1 MYEQIVIYPWM
12 IQELHLKGAAL
23 LVFALWYADRKDRS
37 VKELAQ
43 MLGYTEYGIRKALVE
58 VSEVQQSCA
67 IKQLSCEN
75 GQESCVS
82 AKERSKENI
91 YSNISTTA
99 STDAHAQ
106 AFEWLTK
113 DENWL
118 RILCK
123 NNGLE
128 EQTPLETLQPYIE
141 RFIYR
146 LEETGQDIINK
157 GATDTKKHFA
167 SWLPKF
173 KLLNIEQNEYSK
185 DFSRR
190 NKCQRQSQHLLD
202 TASALAAGLAA
213 ARTGSGLL

>member
-1 MYEQIVIYPWM
+1 M

-75 GQESCVS
+75 GQESCVG

-128 EQTPLETLQPYIE
+128 EQMPLETLQPYIE

-167 SWLPKF
+167 SWLPKYLFIYKKKGF
-173 KLLNIEQNEYSK
+173 KNENVFGYRK
-185 DFSRR
+185 QSR
-190 NKCQRQSQHLLD
+190 QQSNEQHLFD
-202 TASALAAGLAA
+202 SSSALAAGLAA
-213 ARTGSGLL
+213 ARTGRGLL